1 MCSMVLQSLFCLP
14 PPARTV
20 MLNFQSHTLSPSLSA
35 FLFPSPTAKRIL
47 SSTLAGSCNSTD
59 NAACGRPRCQPFWAK
74 KSLQC
79 FAICA
84 FPVSVA
90 VARSQTRSSS
100 PFPLTDTFFI
110 CSKYPVMHR
119 MLLMLR
125 CTVAVAVSS
134 TEPGHAWELL
144 TKQTAEAR
152 TACPVRKGNAR
163 YGVCMPQRI
172 GIGRIGHTAQSG
184 VC

>member
-1 MCSMVLQSLFCLP
+1 
-14 PPARTV
+14 
-20 MLNFQSHTLSPSLSA
+20 MLNGLVVIVLPASTCPTCHALALSLSLSA
-35 FLFPSPTAKRIL
+35 SRYLRMLSVSYFPLWLQAATPPA
-47 SSTLAGSCNSTD
+47 TLHVVVLVVSHSGQKNH
-59 NAACGRPRCQPFWAK
+59 
-74 KSLQC
+74 QC

-100 PFPLTDTFFI
+100 PSLPALFPLTDTFFI

-125 CTVAVAVSS
+125 CTVVVAAAVSS

-144 TKQTAEAR
+144 TKQTAEQGQHA
-152 TACPVRKGNAR
+152 
-163 YGVCMPQRI
+163 PQR
-172 GIGRIGHTAQSG
+172 
-184 VC
+184 